1 MKRTVIILSLF
12 CICFCSLP
20 LALPAA
26 TATAAEYEDPSPHT
40 TRFKKAGIRFHYLD
54 WGGQGEVM
62 LFLTGLGNNAHIFDD
77 IAPLFTEEYRVL
89 ALTRR
94 GFGQSDIPPAGYD
107 IDTLVG
113 DLRKLLKKLKI
124 QRVILVG
131 HSVAGDELTEF
142 ASRYPS
148 MVSAL
153 VYLDAAYDRSGF
165 LSLPSDP
172 FPPAPPTIEDLKS
185 YDSLRN
191 YFERSQG
198 FWSDAQE
205 ADMRERLKFTSD
217 GRVYAVTPDFVTDQ
231 ILRGLPHADYT
242 RITAP
247 MLSIYSLEP
256 LVHPRIPANA
266 SEADRKRGQD
276 YWDQI
281 RAGNL
286 AQIEQFKHEAPSA
299 HVIEMEDT
307 DHYNFIQRRRFVA
320 REIRSFLSSL

>member
-1 MKRTVIILSLF
+1 MKRTVIVLSLL
-12 CICFCSLP
+12 CIFSCLVPLSLP
-20 LALPAA
+20 AS
-26 TATAAEYEDPSPHT
+26 TAIAEEYADPSAHT

-77 IAPLFTEEYRVL
+77 IAPLFIEEYRVI
-89 ALTRR
+89 AMTRR
-94 GFGQSDIPPAGYD
+94 GFGQSDIPPDGYE
-107 IDTLVG
+107 IGNLVE
-113 DLRKLLKKLKI
+113 DLRRFLKKLKI
-124 QRVILVG
+124 QRVILIG

-142 ASRYPS
+142 AARYPS

-165 LSLPSDP
+165 LSLPKDP
-172 FPPAPPTIEDLKS
+172 FPPAAATIEDVKS
-185 YDSLRN
+185 YDTLRS
-191 YFERSQG
+191 YLGGLQG

-217 GRVYAVTPDFVTDQ
+217 GRLYAVTPDFVIDQ

-247 MLSIYSLEP
+247 TLSIYSLEP

-276 YWDQI
+276 YWDQT
-281 RAGNL
+281 RALNL
-286 AQIEQFKHEAPSA
+286 AQIEKFKQEAPA
-299 HVIEMEDT
+299 AQVIEMADT

-320 REIRSFLSSL
+320 REIRAFLSER

>member
-1 MKRTVIILSLF
+1 VKKTVIVLLL

-20 LALPAA
+20 LAFPAA

-94 GFGQSDIPPAGYD
+94 GFGQSDIPAAGYE
-107 IDTLVG
+107 IDNLVD
-113 DLRKLLKKLKI
+113 DLHRFLKKLKI

-142 ASRYPS
+142 AARYPS

-165 LSLPSDP
+165 LSLPRDP
-172 FPPAPPTIEDLKS
+172 FPPAPPSTEDLKS
-185 YDSLRN
+185 YDTLRN
-191 YFERSQG
+191 YLSRLQG

-217 GRVYAVTPDFVTDQ
+217 GRVYAVTTDFVIDQ

-247 MLSIYSLEP
+247 TLSIYSLEP

-266 SEADRKRGQD
+266 SEADRKRAQD
-276 YWDQI
+276 YWDEI
-281 RAGNL
+281 RAANL
-286 AQIEQFKHEAPSA
+286 AQIEQFKRELPAA

-320 REIRSFLSSL
+320 REIRSFLSER